1 MEFNIFGTNQNNYLF
16 NKGWKASNLVLDTVE
31 CTNSVSHFDSL
42 LGLDLGKNSKG
53 QNSVAYYTTIY
64 YED

>member
-42 LGLDLGKNSKG
+42 LGLDLGKNS
-53 QNSVAYYTTIY
+53 VAYYTTIY